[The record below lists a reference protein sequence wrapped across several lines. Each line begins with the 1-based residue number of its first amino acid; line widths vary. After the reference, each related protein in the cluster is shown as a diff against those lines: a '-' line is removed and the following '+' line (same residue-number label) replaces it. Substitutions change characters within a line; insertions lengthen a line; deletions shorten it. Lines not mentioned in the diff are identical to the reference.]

1 MADTQA
7 KDTRFSVNVKI
18 KEPDMKANVQKLQE
32 KAEFPKRGK
41 DNAIV
46 NDDGE
51 NNSSVRVGDGKVLM
65 AASPDTNQ
73 KINEQQVIT
82 RSFEEQHVT
91 NRLNIKTDEI
101 IINDHKMN
109 PLLWEYTDYKKFT
122 DPYMSVHSVGGFTVL
137 GTVLIPAWDHQIHK
151 YMLIRRLARI
161 PMFSQDMNV
170 PDILK
175 ELNITDPTKIAYQY
189 NVKPS
194 SISAEDFYKQLKK
207 NANKKNAQDSD
218 DKKDDTQKQDTQ
230 NNANEKPA
238 DEKPVDNNNNN
249 NNNDNNNKPAS

>member
-1 MADTQA
+1 MADTQT
-7 KDTRFSVNVKI
+7 KDERFSVKVKI

-82 RSFEEQHVT
+82 RSFEEQHIT

-122 DPYMSVHSVGGFTVL
+122 DPYTSVHSVGGFTVM

-175 ELNITDPTKIAYQY
+175 ELNITDPTKVAYNY
-189 NVKPS
+189 NVKAS
-194 SISAEDFYKQLKK
+194 TISAEDFYKQVKK
-207 NANKKNAQDSD
+207 QAADKKAA
-218 DKKDDTQKQDTQ
+218 DKKDADQK
-230 NNANEKPA
+230 
-238 DEKPVDNNNNN
+238 DNSSNTTPDSDNSKKDNDNKDNN
-249 NNNDNNNKPAS
+249 NNNDNNNKTENA